1 LKHQNI
7 QQRVITVVAEQFNRE
22 PESVTPASNFAE
34 DLDGDSLDQVELIM
48 QIEDE
53 FEIEITDE
61 AADKIRTVQ
70 QAIDYIAAL

>member
-1 LKHQNI
+1 MKHQNVPE
-7 QQRVITVVAEQFNRE
+7 RVVAVVADQFNRAVE
-22 PESVTPASNFAE
+22 TITPESNFVD
-34 DLDGDSLDQVELIM
+34 DLAGDSLDQVELIM

-61 AADKIRTVQ
+61 SADKIRTVQ